1 MMYRRAPLVRQGLG
15 WRKLGGSLK
24 EAWKKLEEDGDGKRS
39 TRSVES
45 GFVLYIR
52 MRR

>member
-1 MMYRRAPLVRQGLG
+1 MRQGLG
-15 WRKLGGSLK
+15 RRKLSGSLK
-24 EAWKKLEEDGDGKRS
+24 EAWKKLEEEKDGKRS